1 MDRKVSDA
9 ISGKRTTCRNHR
21 TRPAC
26 WHWTTRCPTTRQPPQ
41 AQRAPSWPPTGCRS
55 RSRCAARAAT
65 EVRHVPARTLELEAG
80 SGELLLERRR
90 AACGAIR
97 QRRVAHLLQHIFGVA
112 AGVASI
118 SIDRHGVLTL
128 EQTND
133 KKAMDCPRGPRTRC
147 EKRARRAHGRLGQ
160 LRAVQVL
167 ARKALNYKPFR
178 GNSRPQIR
186 SGRWRCATKW
196 HTAHARNET
205 LRLA

>member
-1 MDRKVSDA
+1 MRSVA
-9 ISGKRTTCRNHR
+9 R
-21 TRPAC
+21 TRRAA
-26 WHWTTRCPTTRQPPQ
+26 TAGGGRSGAAGGRSAVGRSGRCGCGGASGRGCGI
-41 AQRAPSWPPTGCRS
+41 RLGCRAS
-55 RSRCAARAAT
+55 CGRTARATT
-65 EVRHVPARTLELEAG
+65 EVRHIPARTLELEAG
-80 SGELLLERRR
+80 SSELFLERRR

>member
-1 MDRKVSDA
+1 MRSVASA
-9 ISGKRTTCRNHR
+9 RRAATTGRGRRAGTGRRAVRRRGSRRRRSGLRLGRR
-21 TRPAC
+21 
-26 WHWTTRCPTTRQPPQ
+26 
-41 AQRAPSWPPTGCRS
+41 TGCRS
-55 RSRCAARAAT
+55 RSRCAARATA

>member
-1 MDRKVSDA
+1 MRSVASA
-9 ISGKRTTCRNHR
+9 RRAATTGRGRRAGTGRRAVRRRGSRRRRSGLRLGRR
-21 TRPAC
+21 
-26 WHWTTRCPTTRQPPQ
+26 
-41 AQRAPSWPPTGCRS
+41 TGCRS
-55 RSRCAARAAT
+55 RSRCAARATA

-128 EQTND
+128 EQT
-133 KKAMDCPRGPRTRC
+133 KFEKAFLECPRRPQTRRG
-147 EKRARRAHGRLGQ
+147 KRAQARERSGQ
-160 LRAVQVL
+160 LRAMQVP